1 MNKLNIPVKSY
12 NPEYPT
18 DLVIIKDL
26 PRAIREK
33 AQEIINILLLLE
45 ESKVTPS
52 IAQTLEYFPF
62 IKSMFVQG
70 NGQIPDAFYTKR
82 GESWVGFGNYNYLPV
97 IDANSKEG
105 ERVTLH
111 GKTYELVLSN
121 ELKIWVEKPEYAPT
135 LFYDFFT
142 VPMEFITKDVENNGV
157 GDKNAKFYLSNC
169 KKFDR
174 FFAPYIITSKNSE
187 SKTTAAIPM
196 GNRFTF
202 TSTFYE
208 ISREYKD
215 GSEEVISPEHKSIL
229 MYIRDEFENV
239 KVGICYDENNA
250 LYYFNKTLLTPL
262 NTSITENN
270 AYQISLQLHDNTVN
284 VYLNDKKIFT
294 TEDSVIKNKN
304 LFFSIA
310 SDMFYGQYSNGA
322 VIFGETS
329 VFPDVLTPQEIRM
342 IFENPRSFYLNNK
355 NETYLDLDLKDKILL
370 KSFIEDKKQDLNNN
384 SIKKD
389 FYLGELKLA
398 SLYETEV
405 LYGMADSSY
414 RPEIKTYLEELK
426 LGINENLVRPSILNE
441 YK

>member
-45 ESKVTPS
+45 DSKVTSS

-97 IDANSKEG
+97 VDSSSKEG
-105 ERVTLH
+105 ERFTIH
-111 GKTYELVLSN
+111 GKTYELVLSG
-121 ELKIWVEKPEYAPT
+121 ELKIWVEKPEYPPT

-142 VPMEFITKDVENNGV
+142 VPLDFITKELENNGT

-169 KKFDR
+169 KRFDK
-174 FFAPYIITSKNSE
+174 FFAPYVATSKNSE
-187 SKTTAAIPM
+187 SKTTTAIPV
-196 GNRFTF
+196 GDKFTF

-208 ISREYKD
+208 ISREYRD
-215 GSEEVISPEHKSIL
+215 GSEDVIAPDHKSVL

-239 KVGICYDENNA
+239 KIGVCYDENNT
-250 LYYFNKTLLTPL
+250 LYYFNKTVLTSL
-262 NTSITENN
+262 NTAINPNS
-270 AYQISLQLHDNTVN
+270 AYQISMQLHGDTVN
-284 VYLNDKKIFT
+284 IYLDDKKIYS
-294 TEDSVIKNKN
+294 TEDAIVKNKN

-322 VIFGETS
+322 VIFGEVS
-329 VFPDVLTPQEIRM
+329 VFPDVLTSSEIKTL
-342 IFENPRSFYLNNK
+342 FEKPRSFYLNKKDN
-355 NETYLDLDLKDKILL
+355 TYLDLELKDKVLL
-370 KSFIEDKKQDLNNN
+370 KSFIENKKQHLSNND
-384 SIKKD
+384 IKKEY
-389 FYLGELKLA
+389 YLEELKA
-398 SLYETEV
+398 ATLYETEV
-405 LYGMADSSY
+405 SYGLADSSY
-414 RPEIKTYLEELK
+414 RESIKTYLNELK